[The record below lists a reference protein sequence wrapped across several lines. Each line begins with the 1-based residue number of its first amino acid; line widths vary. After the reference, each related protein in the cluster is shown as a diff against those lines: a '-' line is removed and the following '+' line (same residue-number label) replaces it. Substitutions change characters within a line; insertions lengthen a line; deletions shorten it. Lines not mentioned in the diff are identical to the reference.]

1 MRRRIVECL
10 QRRFTFTKP
19 FRRILTGATVK
30 SKILAITMF
39 VAVELFFVGG
49 FIYAIGQQSAL
60 QVAVQHQRPS
70 DIAQRGLIAQEGATK
85 YALWS
90 AIAAVAQLP
99 ISIIGIAFVVL
110 TIRQSN
116 LALDHEKEVADTDLR
131 PWLLISADVENAF
144 MQMDA
149 DTIIVRL
156 KLGIEN
162 KGKSLAS
169 DVLISRSWLTYD
181 PFDVVDL
188 SNQLDEIFHSERR
201 SNGDDAVYVIPT
213 DQTSIGTFIEFRKSH
228 LNTVPVVGAPVVGI
242 ISLVVMC
249 DYKWRGKVKR
259 TARVF
264 ALGSNAS
271 GQRMSGL
278 PTAFFRPGKLD
289 IFLVDQHGGFVD

>member
-1 MRRRIVECL
+1 M
-10 QRRFTFTKP
+10 
-19 FRRILTGATVK
+19 K
-30 SKILAITMF
+30 SKTLAIAMF
-39 VAVELFFVGG
+39 VAVELFFAGG
-49 FIYAIGQQSAL
+49 FIYAVGQQSAL
-60 QVAVQHQRPS
+60 QVVVQHQHPN
-70 DIAQRGLIAQEGATK
+70 DVAQRGLIAQEGATK

-131 PWLLISADVENAF
+131 PWLLISADVEDAY

-149 DTIIVRL
+149 DTVIVNL
-156 KLGIEN
+156 KVGIEN

-181 PFDVVDL
+181 PFDVAQL
-188 SNQLDEIFHSERR
+188 TTRLDEIFHSDRR
-201 SNGDDAVYVIPT
+201 SGGDDAIFVIPT
-213 DQTSIGTFIEFRKSH
+213 DQTSVGTFFQFRMSA
-228 LNTVPVVGAPVVGI
+228 LNTVPLIAAPVVGV

-264 ALGSNAS
+264 TLGSSAA

-278 PTAFFRPGKLD
+278 PRAFLRPGKLD